1 MILPN
6 VNNTINESDKSSKTP
21 KYVFQP
27 MDWVI
32 IKENGMK
39 AQVYNVCND
48 GFTGKLTALTII
60 ASDGRVYDCAP
71 DEIVPDPLY
80 MDNIAGRVINSQPLS
95 VPRLAECD
103 IDPNTRMTRK
113 PENDKPVKMAD
124 YNGPTVQVVIV
135 AEGQVIGGSHKALV
149 EDIANSRKMIRV
161 INEENEVEEY
171 DALKDIQFKD
181 YPYAVI
187 VDGDGKP
194 VRTIKIDPVSYI
206 NAGEDDMVRCVCGTN
221 ETEFP
226 KRVIDVLS

>member
-48 GFTGKLTALTII
+48 GFTGKMTALTII
-60 ASDGRVYDCAP
+60 ASDGRVYDCEP

-95 VPRLAECD
+95 VPRLAKCD

-135 AEGQVIGGSHKALV
+135 AEG
-149 EDIANSRKMIRV
+149 
-161 INEENEVEEY
+161 
-171 DALKDIQFKD
+171 
-181 YPYAVI
+181 
-187 VDGDGKP
+187 
-194 VRTIKIDPVSYI
+194 
-206 NAGEDDMVRCVCGTN
+206 
-221 ETEFP
+221 
-226 KRVIDVLS
+226 